1 MYEKTSLMRE
11 RRVRQNLATTEAHNW
26 YQMPSD
32 VADDYAS
39 VCEST
44 GRGLSNMMGSQ
55 KYQLEKVLETTG
67 IFVDPSIGL
76 NDGSGFRSDSV
87 VPVLA

>member
-32 VADDYAS
+32 VADDG
-39 VCEST
+39 ST
-44 GRGLSNMMGSQ
+44 FELIERVLSNMIGSQ
-55 KYQLEKVLETTG
+55 KYQLEVEMAS
-67 IFVDPSIGL
+67 IFVASSIGL

-87 VPVLA
+87 FPVIA